1 MCHVFCNK
9 MFYFTNIC
17 KHMRVRK
24 TQSHESPKSFDVVKF
39 NVRLFRKHLL
49 KKRMSKG
56 PYKIILTTSDFV
68 FPQVPP
74 VDSRT
79 VSGISFDRR
88 CEFLTL
94 LIL

>member
-1 MCHVFCNK
+1 MEILYWTLTIYC
-9 MFYFTNIC
+9 
-17 KHMRVRK
+17 RK
-24 TQSHESPKSFDVVKF
+24 
-39 NVRLFRKHLL
+39 RLL

-79 VSGISFDRR
+79 VSRILFRTWQ
-88 CEFLTL
+88 EFL
-94 LIL
+94 ILSFQRRRKA